1 MFSATFI
8 FAKGEWDDE
17 FYKLDEQIAATARAT
32 PGYLGEESWE
42 NSTTGLVSNVYY
54 WDSLESLQQLMRH
67 PAHLEA
73 KSKQSKWLNGY
84 QVVVS
89 QVLRVYGD
97 SKLNDKLPVKSAA

>member
-1 MFSATFI
+1 
-8 FAKGEWDDE
+8 
-17 FYKLDEQIAATARAT
+17 
-32 PGYLGEESWE
+32 
-42 NSTTGLVSNVYY
+42 
-54 WDSLESLQQLMRH
+54 MRH

>member
-1 MFSATFI
+1 MYSATFI

-17 FYKLDEQIAATARAT
+17 FYKLDEQIASVARST

-42 NSTTGLVSNVYY
+42 NNTTGLVANVYY
-54 WDSLESLQQLMRH
+54 WDSLDALQSLMRH

-73 KSKQSKWLNGY
+73 KAKQAKWLNGY
-84 QVVVS
+84 QVIVS

-97 SKLNDKLPVKSAA
+97 AKLQGQLPITSAA